1 MAHGIK
7 EDWRQGNIS
16 PNVKNCIEKKRQ
28 VKSVREGKGMGSRR
42 IFSPHFKLQVLDSYR
57 HDADCRGNQRATAR
71 KYGIHRRQIQKWLQM
86 ESTLRC
92 TAEAAVE
99 NGEVALNLAS
109 TRQLDDSCN
118 AGSIPTPQPA
128 IIEEE
133 LINVDKVTDSED
145 DTSSIGSFYDQDQ
158 ALDFTCAALSKRRF
172 FSLSFKLEV
181 IDAFYNDKIC
191 SGNQRATARK
201 FGIHR
206 RQVQKWL
213 NQEGLLRGEAA
224 NECLD
229 LSKKRKLDVFEEES
243 PVVKRTFI
251 DLDVPEQPT
260 SVQETALCLVKQ
272 PTTMPEVTSTIDLFR
287 PYSFCCSLPETPTY
301 DHWSTPYCPYYN
313 GIHTSCATKW
323 LHDDAHYYKKA
334 VNDIS
339 LYSPLYS

>member
-7 EDWRQGNIS
+7 EDWRQGNKS
-16 PNVKNCIEKKRQ
+16 PNVKNCIEKKG
-28 VKSVREGKGMGSRR
+28 VIKSVREGKGIGSRR

-57 HDADCRGNQRATAR
+57 NDADCRGNQRATAR

-92 TAEAAVE
+92 TAEQAPE
-99 NGEVALNLAS
+99 NGELMALNLAYS
-109 TRQLDDSCN
+109 RQLDDSSSCI
-118 AGSIPTPQPA
+118 A
-128 IIEEE
+128 EEE
-133 LINVDKVTDSED
+133 LNVDKITDTED
-145 DTSSIGSFYDQDQ
+145 DSSSISSSLYEQDQ

-181 IDAFYNDKIC
+181 IDAFYNDKLC
-191 SGNQRATARK
+191 YGNQRATARK

-213 NQEGLLRGEAA
+213 NQETYLRSEAT

-229 LSKKRKLDVFEEES
+229 LSKKRKYENFDDES
-243 PVVKRTFI
+243 PVAKRTFI

-272 PTTMPEVTSTIDLFR
+272 PQIIPEVTSTVDLFR
-287 PYSFCCSLPETPTY
+287 PYNLCCSLLETPTY
-301 DHWSTPYCPYYN
+301 DPWNSSSYCPYYN

-323 LHDDAHYYKKA
+323 LHEDAHYYKKA

-339 LYSPLYS
+339 LYAPLYS